1 MQLVPIN
8 CMLSCLI
15 INPTTP
21 FKSVNTPTLIVHF
34 DELAISGIGFQAL
47 STRWVKGTTLTA
59 IDKIMCLFCN
69 LSSLFHLAENNVDS
83 G

>member
-1 MQLVPIN
+1 
-8 CMLSCLI
+8 MLQSI
-15 INPTTP
+15 SIPT
-21 FKSVNTPTLIVHF
+21 NIVQF
-34 DELAISGIGFQAL
+34 DELEISGIGFQAL